1 MGSSVVEADG
11 VYSVVMGVIVLQKS
25 LRSAV
30 ENFDFLVG
38 ATRSKASAIWMELDA
53 VDHTCV
59 ICEFL
64 NLLLYLL
71 ALSDIPEPDSPIIGS
86 RSDHPRV
93 IRKLRALDPVHMTT
107 E

>member
-1 MGSSVVEADG
+1 MGSGIVETDR
-11 VYSVVMGVIVLQKS
+11 VDSVVMGIIMLKQS

-38 ATRSKASAIWMELDA
+38 SARSEAGAIRVELDT
-53 VDHTCV
+53 VYHTCV

-71 ALSDIPEPDSPIIGS
+71 TFGDIPKPNGPII
-86 RSDHPRV
+86 
-93 IRKLRALDPVHMTT
+93 
-107 E
+107 